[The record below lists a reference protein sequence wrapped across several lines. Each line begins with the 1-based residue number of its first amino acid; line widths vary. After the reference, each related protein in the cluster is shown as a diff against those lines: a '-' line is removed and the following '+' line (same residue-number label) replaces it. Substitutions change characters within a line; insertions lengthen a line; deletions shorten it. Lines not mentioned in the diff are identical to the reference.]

1 MAPKG
6 GACLG
11 LGAGLGAETE
21 LTLAA
26 LVPAEFVKKLGAALK
41 ASAGKMGFS

>member
-1 MAPKG
+1 M
-6 GACLG
+6 
-11 LGAGLGAETE
+11 GAGLGAEAE

-26 LVPAEFVKKLGAALK
+26 LVPAEVREELGAALK